1 MNTTYLNLDLQ
12 QYTVKSLRELE
23 IKQMLNEHSSM
34 HITALLYDEQKDND
48 IYDTKAGT
56 QIALEQKNG
65 EQNELLFQGIV
76 TKIAIEKKQDIYY
89 LNIEALSNTYLLDI
103 KKVSQSFQN
112 VNMTYI
118 DMIKKVLQ
126 PYQGSDVI
134 DNASEGKTIEN
145 LIVQYMETDW
155 EFIKRVVSHFHA
167 GVVPF
172 HLTDKPKFT
181 IGIPKGENIGDLQQ
195 YHYSIEKDIER
206 YLKSSQNDNENLK
219 ELDTVLFHI
228 QTNQNFNIGDS
239 ATFQN
244 ISLYIKQKTMK
255 MQNGVMIYDYIL
267 SSENSFTQDSICNEN
282 IAGISLKGKV
292 LEVIGDMVKVQLEI
306 DAEQTK
312 KEEAYPFQYT
322 TMYTAEGNTGWY
334 CMPEID
340 DTVMIYFPTEQE
352 KYAVGV
358 NSIRVQNKGSDK
370 IGDTDVKYFRTKNG
384 KELKFSPEE
393 ILITCCNGTDEK
405 TGEKHITY
413 IRLHDNNGIE
423 MMSTEP
429 IFLKSDDNIALQA
442 KEQIFFAAKEEI
454 VFKCKTSQIT
464 INDMVDIAGKE
475 IRMN

>member
-1 MNTTYLNLDLQ
+1 M
-12 QYTVKSLRELE
+12 V
-23 IKQMLNEHSSM
+23 
-34 HITALLYDEQKDND
+34 
-48 IYDTKAGT
+48 
-56 QIALEQKNG
+56 
-65 EQNELLFQGIV
+65 
-76 TKIAIEKKQDIYY
+76 
-89 LNIEALSNTYLLDI
+89 LS
-103 KKVSQSFQN
+103 VG
-112 VNMTYI
+112 
-118 DMIKKVLQ
+118 KVL
-126 PYQGSDVI
+126 
-134 DNASEGKTIEN
+134 
-145 LIVQYMETDW
+145 L
-155 EFIKRVVSHFHA
+155 KRCSK
-167 GVVPF
+167 
-172 HLTDKPKFT
+172 LC
-181 IGIPKGENIGDLQQ
+181 
-195 YHYSIEKDIER
+195 YSIEKDIEN

-228 QTNQNFNIGDS
+228 QTNRNFNIGDS

-255 MQNGVMIYDYIL
+255 MQKGVMIYDYIL

-292 LEVIGDMVKVQLEI
+292 LEVVEDMVKVQLEI

-312 KEEAYPFQYT
+312 KEESYLFPYT
-322 TMYTAEGNTGWY
+322 TMYTAEGSTGWY